1 MRRLIFAAMLGCLVA
16 SNTGCIPLNM
26 YSSDPTLRMQELMN
40 QSEDL
45 RQARLEWRRF
55 WMVDQP
61 SHLTPERIHGG
72 LQ

>member
-1 MRRLIFAAMLGCLVA
+1 MRRLMCTAILASMLGGSLGCLP
-16 SNTGCIPLNM
+16 INM
-26 YSSDPTLRMQELMN
+26 YSSDPNLRMNELLN

-61 SHLTPERIHGG
+61 SHMTPERLHGG
-72 LQ
+72 FQ